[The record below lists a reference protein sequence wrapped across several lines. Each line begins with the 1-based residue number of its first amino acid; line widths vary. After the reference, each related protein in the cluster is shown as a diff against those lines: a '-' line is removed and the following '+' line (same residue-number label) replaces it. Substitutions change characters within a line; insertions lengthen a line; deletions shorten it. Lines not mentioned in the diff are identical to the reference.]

1 MAVTSCK
8 NYWMSFMFCTA
19 STSRSIESVIIRSF
33 DARNN
38 GLTGISI
45 KSSKTHKNKTRNKK
59 SITTACTHHYSS
71 LHLLQ
76 QTAPNH
82 ITFYITIKSISQL
95 TSQSSQSESSSKKC
109 LAAAAAD
116 LEILLVAEQDFQINN
131 NTNNTNNRLNRFR
144 MLHHLG
150 HRHLP

>member
-1 MAVTSCK
+1 LDELHVLHCES
-8 NYWMSFMFCTA
+8 
-19 STSRSIESVIIRSF
+19 STGHWSIESVIIRSF

-71 LHLLQ
+71 LHFLQ

-131 NTNNTNNRLNRFR
+131 NTNTNNTNNRLNRFR